1 MELSLLNR
9 EDLITGDKFKLIA
22 EKLDLAYVI
31 THELPAFLSK
41 IRLNPAD
48 ISLISHRSD
57 GCILPQGQV
66 FRPRPM
72 ERDLDF
78 TWYNIPIN
86 VKFWFAQNCDVR
98 DKRLF
103 PIPIGVENDEWT
115 SPQRKKEIIIRL
127 ANIDVEKRGLAYL
140 NVNRV
145 TNFERP
151 PLYQLFQDKAW
162 CTAEHGKN
170 GVNYENFAQRIWTHK
185 FTFCPEGN
193 GMGTH
198 RPWEALYL
206 GSFPIVRRRVFTE
219 EFSKYLPFVLVD
231 DWEGVTEEFLM
242 DKYKEF
248 TKKKWNYDALKIS
261 WWESLIKSKLLE
273 EL

>member
-1 MELSLLNR
+1 MINIMDA
-9 EDLITGDKFKLIA
+9 DLITGDKFKLIA
-22 EKLDLAYVI
+22 EELGLAYVS
-31 THELPAFLSK
+31 THELPDFLSK
-41 IRLNPAD
+41 IRQNPAD
-48 ISLISHRSD
+48 VSLISHRSD

-78 TWYNIPIN
+78 EWYNVPIN
-86 VKFWFAQNCDVR
+86 IKFWFAQNCNVR
-98 DKRLF
+98 DKRLV

-115 SPQRKKEIIIRL
+115 LPQQKKEIIIKL
-127 ANIDVEKRGLAYL
+127 ANIEVKKPGLAYL
-140 NVNRV
+140 NINRA

-151 PLYQLFQDKAW
+151 QLYQLFADKEW

-170 GVNYENFAQRIWTHK
+170 GVSYDNFAQKIWTHK

-198 RPWEALYL
+198 RPWETLYL

-219 EFSKYLPFVLVD
+219 FFAEQLPIVIID
-231 DWEGVTEEFLM
+231 DWSQITEEFLHM
-242 DKYKEF
+242 RYSEL
-248 TKKKWNYDALKIS
+248 TRRKWNYEALKMS
-261 WWESLIKSKLLE
+261 WWRELIQERLHA
-273 EL
+273 